1 MQSFL
6 LHWNFLERI
15 RNHFKLSYTNDKVGG
30 MIKSLGHDLFSI
42 VVIQP
47 FTPIYSFRLGL
58 NLSIIGKFRFFC
70 RSYREFYFSIYITQK
85 TQHLK
90 GILENIKL
98 TVVKV
103 MAVLIF
109 NNNFSDATTYAHHV
123 FKAFDVTSC
132 GSISFKVRKNI
143 LICN

>member
-6 LHWNFLERI
+6 LHWNFLQRI

-30 MIKSLGHDLFSI
+30 MIKSLDHDLFSI

-109 NNNFSDATTYAHHV
+109 NNNFY
-123 FKAFDVTSC
+123 FQMQQPM
-132 GSISFKVRKNI
+132 
-143 LICN
+143 LIMFSKLLMWHLVALSVLRFVKIF